1 MLMNRDCSVG
11 RPLLNFLRQFL
22 KCEAGAMQAVEYLL
36 MGTIVALGI
45 LVGLVSYRD
54 AIATEYGDIAAA
66 LKNLNQSFSF
76 TLSGGGTSSYG
87 DSVGATN
94 TISVSAPAPTS
105 E

>member
-1 MLMNRDCSVG
+1 
-11 RPLLNFLRQFL
+11 
-22 KCEAGAMQAVEYLL
+22 MQAVEYLL

>member
-1 MLMNRDCSVG
+1 MLLNRDCSVG
-11 RPLLNFLRQFL
+11 RPLLNSLRQFL
-22 KCEAGAMQAVEYLL
+22 KSEAGAMQAAEYLL

-54 AIATEYGDIAAA
+54 ALATEYGDVAAA
-66 LKNLNQSFSF
+66 LKNLNQSFTF
-76 TLSGGGTSSYG
+76 TLSGGGTSSYS

-94 TISVSAPAPTS
+94 TISVSAPAPST